1 MIPQDVNRVL
11 RRPDVC
17 AMAGLTASALDR
29 EVRAGRFPAPFKLS
43 PEPHTRAIGWSLR
56 SVQAWIE
63 QREQT
68 AQAA

>member
-1 MIPQDVNRVL
+1 
-11 RRPDVC
+11 
-17 AMAGLTASALDR
+17 MAGLTASALDR